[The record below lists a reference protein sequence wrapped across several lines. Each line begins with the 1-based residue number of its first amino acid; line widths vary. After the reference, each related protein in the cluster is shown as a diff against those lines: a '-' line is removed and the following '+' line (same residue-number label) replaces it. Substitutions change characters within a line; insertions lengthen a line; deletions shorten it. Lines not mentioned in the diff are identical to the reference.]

1 MNPITDPLNLAVFLV
16 TGHALDVRRQVFE
29 CNDLALLDEAASL
42 IRPEDGDERLAGW
55 IAARRAVLAVL
66 VTTAR
71 VSAGLEEPA
80 VKRRPAK
87 KATAKPRTKA
97 APAPIVGH
105 QQRLLSSPA
114 AG

>member
-1 MNPITDPLNLAVFLV
+1 MNPITDPLNLAIFLT

-29 CNDLALLDEAASL
+29 CADLALLDEAASL
-42 IRPEDGDERLAGW
+42 IQPEDGDERLAGW

-71 VSAGLEEPA
+71 VAAGLEEPTI
-80 VKRRPAK
+80 KRRPAK
-87 KATAKPRTKA
+87 KTPAKPRAKA
-97 APAPIVGH
+97 PPAIVGH